1 MHSQAYFSREK
12 HHETLPP
19 HILYYIFRS
28 DDFTVMYP
36 ILTCSAWGTS
46 VSRTSNSFFVAS
58 YVGAKLAMSLPPPLP
73 KSIAR
78 GMVSLLVK
86 NTTINLIFVCSI
98 AWAAHDVLGRVIG
111 ALGALIREGIAF
123 WWEGTQVGKIPWF

>member
-12 HHETLPP
+12 HRETLPP
-19 HILYYIFRS
+19 HILYFILKS
-28 DDFTVMYP
+28 DDFRVMYP

-73 KSIAR
+73 KWTAHEMIP
-78 GMVSLLVK
+78 LLVK
-86 NTTINLIFVCSI
+86 NTTINHIF
-98 AWAAHDVLGRVIG
+98 D
-111 ALGALIREGIAF
+111 
-123 WWEGTQVGKIPWF
+123 